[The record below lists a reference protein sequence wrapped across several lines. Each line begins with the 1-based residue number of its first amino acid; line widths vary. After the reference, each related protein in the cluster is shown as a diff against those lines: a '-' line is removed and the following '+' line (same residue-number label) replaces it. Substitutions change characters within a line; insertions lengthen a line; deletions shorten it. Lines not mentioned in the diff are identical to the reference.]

1 MIFGQN
7 FSRSEEETMRL
18 GNEFARVLKNGDVVA
33 LYGDLGAGKTEFIKG
48 ICEYFDVKEIVT
60 SPTFTIMNH
69 YNGENNDNDVV
80 LYHIDLYRINNKE
93 ELLQIGFKDCIFS
106 DRSIKLVEWAEKAE
120 DMFPA
125 SHYIVEIL
133 PDIDD
138 ENFRTVNI
146 KREEVLAA
154 V

>member
-7 FSRSEEETMRL
+7 FSRSEEETVRL
-18 GNEFARVLKNGDVVA
+18 GNEFAKVLKNGDVVA

-80 LYHIDLYRINNKE
+80 LYHIDLYRVNNKE

-120 DMFPA
+120 DMFPS